1 MFEITATALELAFSR
16 NTTCKLECC
25 GGTPG
30 MTHHRNSLCVQASA
44 LQQTAGLD
52 GIEQSRDIQGTQTQ
66 FLRTWGRPI
75 TGQHRLL
82 LTEITAGVVR
92 QKHGVTLRR
101 QHLAP
106 SFKRFRVIPEA
117 MGNHYQTP
125 VG

>member
-1 MFEITATALELAFSR
+1 
-16 NTTCKLECC
+16 
-25 GGTPG
+25 

-44 LQQTAGLD
+44 LHQTARLD
-52 GIEQSRDIQGTQTQ
+52 SIEQSRDIQWTQTK
-66 FLRTWGRPI
+66 FLRSWGRPI

-92 QKHGVTLRR
+92 QKHGVTLGR

-117 MGNHYQTP
+117 MGNHHQTP